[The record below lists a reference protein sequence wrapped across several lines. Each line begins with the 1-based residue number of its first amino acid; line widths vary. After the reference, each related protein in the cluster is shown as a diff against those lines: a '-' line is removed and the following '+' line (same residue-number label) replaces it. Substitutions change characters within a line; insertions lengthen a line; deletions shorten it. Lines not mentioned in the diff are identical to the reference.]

1 MEVTAAAIR
10 TLVSRTGELPV
21 TSVYLNTDGAQH
33 PRAQDY
39 EARLDGLL
47 REVRKTAEAHQGA
60 ARAGILADADAIRRW
75 VRGFTRG
82 DVRGIGLF
90 SSGGE
95 VFEEVQAA
103 IGVRNVAR
111 VNATPYVVPLEVLLG
126 RHHHVGL
133 VVIERDEARIFRY
146 RLGRLEQFRDF
157 TSDVHGQHE
166 QGGWSQRRFQN
177 TIEEEVR
184 QHMKEASEILRQAHA
199 DEPFDALV
207 VAGPHT
213 EAVELVKTLHP
224 YLADLVH
231 GDPISIPL
239 HASEKELRERLS
251 EVEQALVSERRSALL
266 QRLFASQGAGAKG
279 AWGVRA
285 VLDAVNQKAVE
296 VLFVVEGAGEA
307 GWRSSNGALA
317 LRSDDARAFGGDVEP
332 VADLIDE
339 IIEDAV
345 RSGAHVELF
354 RDPVRLD
361 GHPVAAVRRF

>member
-1 MEVTAAAIR
+1 VEVTAAAIR

-21 TSVYLNTDGAQH
+21 TSVYLNTDGAQY

-39 EARLDGLL
+39 EARLAGLL
-47 REVRKTAEAHQGA
+47 REVRKTAETHEGA
-60 ARAGILADADAIRRW
+60 ARAGVLADADAINRW
-75 VRGFTRG
+75 VRGFSRG

-95 VFEEVQAA
+95 VFEDVQAA
-103 IGVRNVAR
+103 ISVRNIAR
-111 VNATPYVVPLEVLLG
+111 VNDAPYVVPLQFLLG

-146 RLGRLEQFRDF
+146 RLGRLEQFRDL
-157 TSDVHGQHE
+157 SSGVHRQHE

-177 TIEEEVR
+177 NIAEEVR
-184 QHMKEASEILRQAHA
+184 QHMKEAAEILRQAHA
-199 DEPFDALV
+199 DEAFDALV

-213 EAVELVKTLHP
+213 EAVDFTKTLHP
-224 YLADLVH
+224 YLVDLVH
-231 GDPISIPL
+231 GEPMALPL
-239 HASEKELRERLS
+239 NASEKELRERLT

-266 QRLFASQGAGAKG
+266 QRLFASQGAAVKG

-285 VLDAVNQKAVE
+285 VLDAVNQKAVD
-296 VLFVVEGAGEA
+296 VLFVVEGAGEP
-307 GWRSSNGALA
+307 GWKSSNGALA
-317 LRSDDARAFGGDVEP
+317 LRSDDARAFGGEVAP

-339 IIEDAV
+339 IIEDSV